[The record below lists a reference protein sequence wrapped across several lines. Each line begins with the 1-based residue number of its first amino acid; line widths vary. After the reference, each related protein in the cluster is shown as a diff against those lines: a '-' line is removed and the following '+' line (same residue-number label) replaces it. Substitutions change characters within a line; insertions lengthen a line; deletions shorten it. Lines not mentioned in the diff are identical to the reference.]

1 MNPKYWIIKQ
11 ILDRKGPGFCL
22 EKWGT
27 STLHLSTG
35 QEHGCHHC
43 GPVKIDPSE
52 LENPAALFNHSHK
65 QTVRQEMLDGKIP
78 QECSYCHLSTGI
90 QDRIIQSGYTY
101 NWFNPHANSTASH
114 PRSLE
119 VSFSTVC
126 NLACSY
132 CGPTFSS
139 KWQSEIEVQG
149 EYPNG
154 YNKIHIK
161 PILER
166 EHNPYTEAFWKYWK
180 IIHPNLKQLR
190 ITGGEPLLSK
200 HTFTL
205 IEEAKNIPL
214 TINTNL
220 AVDDH
225 FIDRFI
231 DTIRHKRNITV
242 ATSGEAQ
249 GSKAEYSRH
258 GLKYNQFLRN
268 LARLKEECPHV
279 KLHIMSTYNVLCVS
293 SFTDFLKDVKQVDN
307 KISLHVSRLTQPSFL
322 THKLIT
328 DYKKESLEYIKKNFS
343 TNTVK
348 RFENVFFDD
357 TYTDMLSE
365 RDKFKSFIA
374 EYDKRRGLDFST
386 VFPEYKFLIE

>member
-11 ILDRKGPGFCL
+11 VLDHKGPGFCL

-43 GPVKIDPSE
+43 NPVKINPKELKNPS
-52 LENPAALFNHSHK
+52 ALFNHSHK
-65 QTVRQEMLDGKIP
+65 KSVRQEMLDGKVP
-78 QECSYCHLSTGI
+78 DECSYCHESVGV
-90 QDRIIQSGYTY
+90 QDRIIQSGYRY
-101 NWFNPHANSTASH
+101 NWFNPYTQGVTSH

-139 KWQSEIEVQG
+139 KWQGEIESKG

-154 YNKIHIK
+154 YNRIHIS
-161 PILER
+161 PIPER
-166 EHNPYTEAFWKYWK
+166 EHNPYVEAFWKYWPTIK
-180 IIHPNLKQLR
+180 SDLRSLR

-200 HTFTL
+200 HTYVL
-205 IEEAKNIPL
+205 LEESKNLPT

-220 AVDDH
+220 AVDDV
-225 FIDRFI
+225 FIDRLI
-231 DTIRHKRNITV
+231 ENIRHRKNITI
-242 ATSGEAQ
+242 ASSGESQ
-249 GSKAEYSRH
+249 GIKAEYARH
-258 GLKYNQFLRN
+258 GLDYNKFLYN
-268 LARLKEECPHV
+268 LSKIKDQCPDV

-293 SFTDFLKDVKQVDN
+293 SFTNFLKDIKQVDKN
-307 KISLHVSRLTQPSFL
+307 ISLHVSRLTQPSFL
-322 THKLIT
+322 THKLIS
-328 DYKKESLEYIKKNFS
+328 DYKKESLDYIKENFNK
-343 TNTVK
+343 NTVK

-357 TYTDMLSE
+357 TYTNILSE
-365 RDKFKSFIA
+365 KDKFKSFIA
-374 EYDKRRGLDFST
+374 EYDKRRGLNFLET
-386 VFPEYKFLIE
+386 FPEYKFLIE